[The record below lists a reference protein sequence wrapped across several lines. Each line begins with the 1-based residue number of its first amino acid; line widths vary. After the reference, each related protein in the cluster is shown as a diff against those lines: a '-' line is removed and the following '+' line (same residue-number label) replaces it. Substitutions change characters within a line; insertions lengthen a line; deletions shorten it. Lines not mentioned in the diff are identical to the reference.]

1 MLIKIING
9 NYGYRVGQ
17 LVKVKTKNDPPF
29 DVSEEEAHRLERLGV
44 AEIMEEI
51 PEGGE
56 SGNNEGNSGDNGS
69 REAEE
74 NPEGSGNCDTEE
86 NAEDKVPA
94 YGENFTNSELQA
106 IAKEYGIDVS
116 TRAPKAELIK
126 ALDEFFSD
134 MPVLEA
140 EDPE

>member
-29 DVSEEEAHRLERLGV
+29 EVSEEEAHRLERLGV
-44 AEIMEEI
+44 AEIIAEI
-51 PEGGE
+51 PEDGE
-56 SGNNEGNSGDNGS
+56 SGNTEGNSGDNGS

-74 NPEGSGNCDTEE
+74 NPEGNGSRDIKENTEY
-86 NAEDKVPA
+86 NVPA
-94 YGENFTNSELQA
+94 YDENCTNSKLQA